1 MPPIERLFKR
11 VKNAA
16 ELFLKQEDDV
26 LFVFSHNDADGLT
39 SAAIITYLCEK
50 TNKLFHLRTFKQLR
64 PKLIRDIEENLSPRE
79 AIFVDFGSGQLTTL
93 SKRLK
98 SLKRIII
105 LDHHVPEELETDLP
119 FRLVHVNPRL
129 FGFSG
134 DKEIS
139 SSGVSYLLAHTLA
152 KKMRI
157 VKDLSPL
164 AITGALGDNQLNEE
178 DKLIGL
184 NRLILREA
192 KEKGVIQEKE
202 EDLRLAAKEYKPLYK
217 ALATTF
223 HPVLPGIS
231 GSPDAAL
238 NFLKDQFG
246 ERKSPSTLMYSD
258 LNESEKEQL
267 MDSLVKRVMFTSER
281 KVEEVRNQ
289 LFGVTYLRKEG
300 NARLRDLQ
308 DFSTILN
315 ACSKLG
321 SPSVGIR
328 LALGERGE
336 TLEKAVS
343 LHGQY
348 RDKLSQLL
356 KTSIEKGQKEEDIF
370 IVRGREWMEENFASV
385 IASILSDFKRDVKI
399 IVVSSHSDEKFAKLS
414 LRNSK
419 GRNGEDLSE
428 IVEVGIKDID
438 EASGGGHKDAAGA
451 YIPYSDLE
459 GFLTR
464 LKSSL

>member
-1 MPPIERLFKR
+1 MTPIERLFKR
-11 VKNAA
+11 IKNAA
-16 ELFLKQEDDV
+16 ELFLMQEDDI
-26 LFVFSHNDADGLT
+26 LHIFSHNDADGLT
-39 SAAIITYLCEK
+39 SAAIVTYLCDK
-50 TNKLFHLRTFKQLR
+50 LNKLFHLRTFKQLR
-64 PKLIRDIEENLSPRE
+64 PKLIRDIQENLSPRE
-79 AIFVDFGSGQLTTL
+79 AIFVDFGSGQLATL
-93 SKRLK
+93 SKTLK
-98 SLKRIII
+98 SLKRVII
-105 LDHHVPEELETDLP
+105 LDHHVPEEVEMSLP

-139 SSGVSYLLAHTLA
+139 ASGVSYLLAHVFA

-157 VKDLSPL
+157 VEELSPL
-164 AITGALGDNQLNEE
+164 AITGALGDNQLN
-178 DKLIGL
+178 DDDTLIGL

-192 KEKGVIQEKE
+192 KKKDVIQEKE
-202 EDLRLAAKEYKPLYK
+202 DDLRLAAKEYKPLFK

-238 NFLKDQFG
+238 DFIKDQFD
-246 ERKSPSTLMYSD
+246 ERRSPSTLMYSD
-258 LNESEKEQL
+258 LNESEREKL
-267 MDSLVKRVMFTSER
+267 MESLVKRVMFTSEG

-289 LFGVTYLRKEG
+289 LFGVTYLRKDG
-300 NARLRDLQ
+300 NARLRDLR
-308 DFSTILN
+308 DFSTMLN
-315 ACSKLG
+315 ACSKLDA
-321 SPSVGIR
+321 PSVGIR

-343 LHGQY
+343 LYGKY

-356 KTSIEKGQKEEDIF
+356 KTSLEKGRKDEGLF
-370 IVRGREWMEENFASV
+370 VVRGGEWMEENFASV

-414 LRNSK
+414 LRK
-419 GRNGEDLSE
+419 PEGKNGEDLSDL
-428 IVEVGIKDID
+428 VKSGIKKIGG
-438 EASGGGHKDAAGA
+438 ASGGGHKDAAGA
-451 YIPYSDLE
+451 YVPYADVE
-459 GFLTR
+459 GFLMS